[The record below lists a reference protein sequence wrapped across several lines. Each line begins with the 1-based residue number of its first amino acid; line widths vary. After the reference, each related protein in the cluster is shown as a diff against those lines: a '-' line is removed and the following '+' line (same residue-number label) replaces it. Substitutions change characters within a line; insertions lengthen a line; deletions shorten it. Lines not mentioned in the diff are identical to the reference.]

1 MKINM
6 NSQEFKLYVIY
17 DFTED
22 SEKISVQN
30 ATKAAEEYVEAYFPY
45 YDANSDE
52 SPSACGMWN
61 SEVEGLNSVYY
72 HQNDN
77 NELFLIF
84 EFDLNTR
91 FEYDI

>member
-1 MKINM
+1 MNSTALILRPEEVSKMKINM

-52 SPSACGMWN
+52 SPSDRK
-61 SEVEGLNSVYY
+61 SVV
-72 HQNDN
+72 
-77 NELFLIF
+77 
-84 EFDLNTR
+84 
-91 FEYDI
+91 